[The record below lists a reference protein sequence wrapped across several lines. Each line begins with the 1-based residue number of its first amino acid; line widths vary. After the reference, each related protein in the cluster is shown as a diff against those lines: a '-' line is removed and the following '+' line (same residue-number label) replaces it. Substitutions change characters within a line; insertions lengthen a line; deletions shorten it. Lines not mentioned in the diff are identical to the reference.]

1 MKPSLSAQD
10 VKLTR
15 SRAAAKGLK
24 HILLVAM
31 FLYLPGAASIAGS
44 PSDVP
49 SVSAGIGTCS
59 ADFLVTDSANKPVF
73 DAKVHVKIKFGFMS
87 KRDTD
92 LEVGTNN
99 DGKARIEG
107 LPNKLKKP
115 PLEFSIQKDGL
126 FKTVTSDPATD
137 CHPHFN
143 ITLTK

>member
-1 MKPSLSAQD
+1 MNFLLSTQD
-10 VKLTR
+10 IRFDRTR
-15 SRAAAKGLK
+15 IARELLK
-24 HILLVAM
+24 YMLLVG
-31 FLYLPGAASIAGS
+31 LLLCLPGGSSVAGS

-115 PLEFSIQKDGL
+115 PLEYTIQKDDL
-126 FKTVTSDPATD
+126 IKTVTNDPATE
-137 CHPHFN
+137 CHPSFKVA
-143 ITLTK
+143 LAK